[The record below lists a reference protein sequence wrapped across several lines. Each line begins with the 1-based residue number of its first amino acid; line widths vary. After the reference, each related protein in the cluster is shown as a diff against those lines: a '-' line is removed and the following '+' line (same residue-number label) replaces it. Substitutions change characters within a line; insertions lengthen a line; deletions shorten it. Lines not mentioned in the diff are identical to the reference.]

1 MPVRCRFLPCN
12 YHPDHPLRG
21 FLPLRA
27 EQRGVLAGAARGPAH
42 DRTVVSVGDR
52 LLSRIPAYR
61 RRRSACLSKRTGEVL
76 SRMVPGNLHAGDQP
90 LHVLVGHQ
98 AGPDNLVPV
107 YSGIPDRVGWPCLH
121 ADPDRRR
128 THDPVRDRTLSY
140 AKVFLGA
147 GSRDRQPT
155 SERIAIGRAMDIA
168 ILIGS
173 FTIVCLL
180 GMPVA
185 YALGLAAILAA
196 LWVGIPLEAVML
208 KVSGGMSAFSL
219 LAIPFFILAGAIMA
233 VGGMAERLVNLA
245 KVFVGFI
252 RGGMALVNILASTM
266 FGCISG
272 SSVADTAAVGSVMIP
287 QMIKNGYPRLFAVNV
302 TISGSLQ
309 PLLVPPSHNM
319 IIYSI
324 AAGGTISVAHLFMG
338 GIIPAF
344 LLGLSLIILV
354 LIIAH
359 RNNFPKGEVVPLR
372 QALKIA
378 LDAVW
383 GMITIAIILGGILS
397 GIFTPTESAAVAVVY
412 AFLVTMFVYRDVKW
426 SQLPALI
433 ARVVRT
439 VGMVMIMIGF
449 SIAFGYMM
457 AIMRIPAMATEFF
470 ISISSDKYTFL
481 LYINILLLLLGTFMD
496 LAPMLLICTPIFLPV
511 IKTFGIDPVHFG
523 IIMILNL
530 GIGLLTPPVGP
541 TMVVGCAIG
550 KVSMEAVSRSILVF
564 YIPMVIVLFLVT
576 YIPALSLW
584 LPHIVLD

>member
-1 MPVRCRFLPCN
+1 M
-12 YHPDHPLRG
+12 D
-21 FLPLRA
+21 
-27 EQRGVLAGAARGPAH
+27 
-42 DRTVVSVGDR
+42 
-52 LLSRIPAYR
+52 
-61 RRRSACLSKRTGEVL
+61 
-76 SRMVPGNLHAGDQP
+76 
-90 LHVLVGHQ
+90 
-98 AGPDNLVPV
+98 
-107 YSGIPDRVGWPCLH
+107 
-121 ADPDRRR
+121 
-128 THDPVRDRTLSY
+128 
-140 AKVFLGA
+140 VF
-147 GSRDRQPT
+147 
-155 SERIAIGRAMDIA
+155 

-173 FTIVCLL
+173 FTIVCLM
-180 GMPVA
+180 GMPVG
-185 YALGLAAILAA
+185 YALGIAAILAA
-196 LWVGIPLEAVML
+196 LWTGIPLEAVML
-208 KVSGGMSAFSL
+208 KVSGGMSSFSL
-219 LAIPFFILAGAIMA
+219 LAIPFFILCGAIMA

-252 RGGMALVNILASTM
+252 RGGMALVNIVASTM

-338 GIIPAF
+338 GIIPAL

-354 LIIAH
+354 LIISY
-359 RNNFPKGEVVPLR
+359 RNNYPKGEVVPLR
-372 QALKIA
+372 KALKIA
-378 LDAVW
+378 FDAFW
-383 GMITIAIILGGILS
+383 GLITIVIILGGILS
-397 GIFTPTESAAVAVVY
+397 GVFTPTESAAVACIY
-412 AFLVTMFVYRDVKW
+412 AFCVTMFIYRDCKW
-426 SQLPALI
+426 SDLPKLMG
-433 ARVVRT
+433 RVIRT

-457 AIMRIPAMATEFF
+457 AIMRVPAIATQFF
-470 ISISSDKYTFL
+470 VDISSDKYMFL
-481 LYINILLLLLGTFMD
+481 LWVNILLLALGTFMD

-550 KVSMEAVSRSILVF
+550 KVSMEAVSRTILVF
-564 YIPMVIVLFLVT
+564 YIPMLIVLALVT
-576 YIPALSLW
+576 YIPELSLW
-584 LPHIVLD
+584 LPRVLLD

>member
-1 MPVRCRFLPCN
+1 M
-12 YHPDHPLRG
+12 D
-21 FLPLRA
+21 
-27 EQRGVLAGAARGPAH
+27 VL
-42 DRTVVSVGDR
+42 
-52 LLSRIPAYR
+52 I
-61 RRRSACLSKRTGEVL
+61 
-76 SRMVPGNLHAGDQP
+76 
-90 LHVLVGHQ
+90 LVG
-98 AGPDNLVPV
+98 
-107 YSGIPDRVGWPCLH
+107 
-121 ADPDRRR
+121 
-128 THDPVRDRTLSY
+128 
-140 AKVFLGA
+140 
-147 GSRDRQPT
+147 
-155 SERIAIGRAMDIA
+155 
-168 ILIGS
+168 S
-173 FTIVCLL
+173 FVVACVL

-185 YALGLAAILAA
+185 YALGLAAIVTALATD
-196 LWVGIPLEAVML
+196 IPLEAVML
-208 KVSGGMSAFSL
+208 KVSGGMSGFSL

-252 RGGMALVNILASTM
+252 RGGMALVNIVASTL

-309 PLLVPPSHNM
+309 PLLLPPSHNM

-338 GIIPAF
+338 GVVPAL
-344 LLGLSLIILV
+344 LLGLSLIVLV
-354 LIIAH
+354 LVIAH
-359 RNNFPKGEVVPLR
+359 REGFPKGELVPLR
-372 QALKIA
+372 QALRIA

-383 GMITIAIILGGILS
+383 GLITIAIILGGILS
-397 GIFTPTESAAVAVVY
+397 GMFTPTESGAIACVY
-412 AFLVTMFVYRDVKW
+412 AFFVTMFVYRDCKW
-426 SQLPALI
+426 RDLPKLI

-457 AIMRIPAMATEFF
+457 AILQIPAKATEFF
-470 ISISSDKYTFL
+470 VAISSDKYMFL
-481 LYINILLLLLGTFMD
+481 LWVNILLLVLGTFMD

-550 KVSMEAVSRSILVF
+550 RVSMEAVSRSILVF
-564 YIPMVIVLFLVT
+564 YIPMLIVLALVT
-576 YIPALSLW
+576 YFPALTLW
-584 LPHIVLD
+584 LPSVTLK

>member
-1 MPVRCRFLPCN
+1 
-12 YHPDHPLRG
+12 
-21 FLPLRA
+21 
-27 EQRGVLAGAARGPAH
+27 
-42 DRTVVSVGDR
+42 
-52 LLSRIPAYR
+52 
-61 RRRSACLSKRTGEVL
+61 
-76 SRMVPGNLHAGDQP
+76 
-90 LHVLVGHQ
+90 
-98 AGPDNLVPV
+98 
-107 YSGIPDRVGWPCLH
+107 
-121 ADPDRRR
+121 
-128 THDPVRDRTLSY
+128 
-140 AKVFLGA
+140 
-147 GSRDRQPT
+147 
-155 SERIAIGRAMDIA
+155 MDIL
-168 ILIGS
+168 ILVGS
-173 FTIVCLL
+173 FTIVCLM

-185 YALGLAAILAA
+185 YALGIAAILGA
-196 LWVGIPLEAVML
+196 LWTGIPLEAVML
-208 KVSGGMSAFSL
+208 KVSGGMSGFSL
-219 LAIPFFILAGAIMA
+219 LAIPFFILCGAIMA

-252 RGGMALVNILASTM
+252 RGGMALVNIVASTM

-272 SSVADTAAVGSVMIP
+272 SSVADTAAVGGVMIP
-287 QMIKNGYPRLFAVNV
+287 QMIKMGYPRLFAVNV

-338 GIIPAF
+338 GIIPAL

-354 LIIAH
+354 LIIAY
-359 RNNFPKGEVVPLR
+359 RNNYPKGEVVPLR
-372 QALKIA
+372 KALKIA

-383 GMITIAIILGGILS
+383 GMVTIAIILGGILS

-457 AIMRIPAMATEFF
+457 AIMRIPAMAFF

-550 KVSMEAVSRSILVF
+550 KVSMEAVSKSILVF
-564 YIPMVIVLFLVT
+564 YIPMVIVLILVT
-576 YIPALSLW
+576 YIPELSLW
-584 LPHIVLD
+584 LPRLVLD

>member
-1 MPVRCRFLPCN
+1 
-12 YHPDHPLRG
+12 
-21 FLPLRA
+21 
-27 EQRGVLAGAARGPAH
+27 
-42 DRTVVSVGDR
+42 
-52 LLSRIPAYR
+52 
-61 RRRSACLSKRTGEVL
+61 
-76 SRMVPGNLHAGDQP
+76 
-90 LHVLVGHQ
+90 
-98 AGPDNLVPV
+98 
-107 YSGIPDRVGWPCLH
+107 
-121 ADPDRRR
+121 
-128 THDPVRDRTLSY
+128 
-140 AKVFLGA
+140 
-147 GSRDRQPT
+147 
-155 SERIAIGRAMDIA
+155 MDA
-168 ILIGS
+168 LILIGG
-173 FTIVCLL
+173 FAIVCLM

-185 YALGLAAILAA
+185 YALGIASILAA

-208 KVSGGMSAFSL
+208 KVSGGMSGFSL

-287 QMIKNGYPRLFAVNV
+287 QMIKHGYPRLFAVNV

-324 AAGGTISVAHLFMG
+324 AAGGTISVAHLFMA
-338 GIIPAF
+338 GIIPAL

-359 RNNFPKGEVVPLR
+359 RQDFPKGEVVPLR

-383 GMITIAIILGGILS
+383 GMVTIAIILGGILS
-397 GIFTPTESAAVAVVY
+397 GIFTPTEAGAVAVVY
-412 AFLVTMFVYRDVKW
+412 AFFVTMFVYRDVKW
-426 SQLPALI
+426 SELPKLV

-457 AIMRIPAMATEFF
+457 AIMRVPAMATQFF
-470 ISISSDKYTFL
+470 VDVSSDKFMFL
-481 LYINILLLLLGTFMD
+481 LWVNVLLLALGTFMD

-550 KVSMEAVSRSILVF
+550 RVSMEAVSRSILIF
-564 YIPMVIVLFLVT
+564 YVPMLIVLALVT
-576 YIPALSLW
+576 YIPSLTLW
-584 LPHIVLD
+584 LPNLLLGK